1 MEHFLINST
10 VCLFVLWLCYKLL
23 LENSSWHEL
32 KRWYLLGALILSL
45 SIPFIVVETVIVPIQ
60 EMPFV
65 NVYGN
70 NFTTVTPAIQ
80 QMTQETEFTVNWFY
94 VGLIFYLIGVV
105 VMLWRFGRNLYVFR
119 IGREDIVRFYKNYQ
133 LVLRNQFTIPHSFI
147 KRIFVSREDYE
158 TNQVPEVILEHEKAH
173 LDQKHSID
181 ILFIELLLIVF
192 WFNPLLYVIKYSIK
206 LNHEFLADQAVLN
219 QGISTSVYQKLILK
233 QATTGYQKT
242 LANTFTFP
250 IIKKRFHIMKT
261 NSSKTSLLLRSLV
274 IVPIIAVLIVSCG
287 KEKTEYKNTTED
299 TKSTE
304 TIKSEMS
311 GSITS
316 TDGIEY
322 YVKIKD
328 KDEIVYYD
336 LKGNLLKD
344 FDLNSEDIEA
354 FTMFPR
360 KGQKPSSSASPTIAL
375 IENSKEELK
384 YFINDYEV
392 TKTEAVQTIKNT
404 GEEGV
409 VIDIDEN
416 GKSFI
421 KITMTPEKRKKMPQI
436 GSMKLESGTIV
447 SLSPT
452 LVNPNKHKDNKLYQM
467 KRQIVSVAEMQE
479 KPTQF
484 YIDNEKVINS
494 EIHYLLHDNP
504 DAGISIKNNS
514 DGSKSLFFTS
524 KEEEKSIEQLQEI
537 YSEFFKDDIKS
548 TNQTLQKVNSTS
560 NIDKEFTTDPES
572 QDFYLRRAILM
583 VSLNQ
588 NNKPVY
594 QINGKSVNIEAV
606 KDYKAKNEFANI
618 NYKEGAQNILNFSD
632 NKGKNMT
639 IKEIQDIAKAM
650 AKNVPE

>member
-45 SIPFIVVETVIVPIQ
+45 SIPFVVVETVVIPVQEVPVVNTYSSTNEVFVAQEIVSEP
-60 EMPFV
+60 
-65 NVYGN
+65 
-70 NFTTVTPAIQ
+70 
-80 QMTQETEFTVNWFY
+80 EFTVNWFY
-94 VGLIFYLIGVV
+94 IWMTVYSIGVIIMV
-105 VMLWRFGRNLYVFR
+105 LRFTKNLNAFR
-119 IGREDIVRFYKNYQ
+119 IKKEDQVSSYKAYQ
-133 LVLRNQFTIPHSFI
+133 LILRNQFTIPHSFI
-147 KRIFVSREDYE
+147 KRIFVSKEDYE
-158 TNQVPEVILEHEKAH
+158 TNQIPEVILEHEKAH

-192 WFNPLLYVIKYSIK
+192 WFNPLLYIIKYSIK

-322 YVKIKD
+322 YVKVKD

-416 GKSFI
+416 GKSSI